1 MEDLLEGLNEA
12 QREAVTATEGFV
24 RVIAGAGSGKTR
36 ALSHR
41 FAFLVNELGILPGN
55 ILCVTFTNKSA
66 AEMRQRIHRLTGDDD
81 TGYINTFHGFGVS
94 VLQEDSHAVGYPKRF
109 LVLDNA
115 DIDAMLQMIYEER
128 GLSLRDMTFR
138 AARDMIE
145 IRKLFKEPEYYR
157 DMLSLSLDALKQ
169 RYLDAVQAGDMI
181 FYGYLY
187 QERKCFGLDYNDL
200 IKFTLHI
207 FQENEAIRLKWQKRL
222 EYIMIDE
229 FQDIDGLQ
237 YGLMEVLCGYHRNL
251 FIVGDPDQTIYTWR
265 GANVK
270 YLLDFDKQFPGTKT
284 ILMTEN
290 YRSTPE
296 ILSAANALIAQ
307 NAARIPKELRP
318 TLPSGGPVLCHFGE
332 NPVTEAGWMAGEMSK
347 LREKGVPYRDM
358 AVLYRAHYVTR
369 AVEGVLLREKIPYTI
384 YSGVPF
390 FSRMEIKDALS
401 YLRMLA
407 YRDDLSFRRIV
418 NAPKR
423 NLGKRRMAFL
433 EEYAAQQGCPLYRAL
448 QECLDEPLFK
458 GARARA
464 FVSLIEGLSTECEGR
479 PVSEV
484 LSAVL
489 NESGYE
495 MMLRTEGSQDRLDNL
510 AELKQAVYEY
520 ETTCGEECTL
530 EHYLAHVALFT
541 NSDTGEVG
549 DRVKLMTVH
558 AAKGLEFPYV
568 FLIGMEEGVFPS
580 EMSKYSE
587 ADLEEERRLAYVG
600 ITRAKKELYISN
612 SVTRM
617 LYGRT
622 QRNEPSR
629 FLREIEPEYIE
640 ETRSPVLEQRSRL
653 GGWGSGYG
661 SDTVPGGA
669 SGYSG
674 PSGWGRAASG
684 YGSGYGSRSGYLNKE
699 YNAPMSNNRGFGSD
713 HAGRGSA
720 SSSYG
725 GYDSGSGSSGFGS
738 GYGRP
743 AAPKAPVKPAGGAV
757 TSSPRPAA
765 ASTGPKHYEPG
776 DIVEHKVFG
785 RGKVLKVKP
794 AAGDQIVEISFE
806 KVGVK
811 KTMANFAPL
820 VKITTE
826 E

>member
-81 TGYINTFHGFGVS
+81 TGYINTFHGFCVS
-94 VLQEDSHAVGYPKRF
+94 VLQEDSHVVGYPKSF

-207 FQENEAIRLKWQKRL
+207 FQENGAIRLKWQKRL

-369 AVEGVLLREKIPYTI
+369 
-384 YSGVPF
+384 
-390 FSRMEIKDALS
+390 
-401 YLRMLA
+401 
-407 YRDDLSFRRIV
+407 
-418 NAPKR
+418 
-423 NLGKRRMAFL
+423 
-433 EEYAAQQGCPLYRAL
+433 
-448 QECLDEPLFK
+448 
-458 GARARA
+458 
-464 FVSLIEGLSTECEGR
+464 
-479 PVSEV
+479 PV
-484 LSAVL
+484 
-489 NESGYE
+489 
-495 MMLRTEGSQDRLDNL
+495 
-510 AELKQAVYEY
+510 
-520 ETTCGEECTL
+520 
-530 EHYLAHVALFT
+530 
-541 NSDTGEVG
+541 
-549 DRVKLMTVH
+549 
-558 AAKGLEFPYV
+558 
-568 FLIGMEEGVFPS
+568 
-580 EMSKYSE
+580 
-587 ADLEEERRLAYVG
+587 
-600 ITRAKKELYISN
+600 
-612 SVTRM
+612 
-617 LYGRT
+617 
-622 QRNEPSR
+622 
-629 FLREIEPEYIE
+629 
-640 ETRSPVLEQRSRL
+640 
-653 GGWGSGYG
+653 
-661 SDTVPGGA
+661 
-669 SGYSG
+669 
-674 PSGWGRAASG
+674 
-684 YGSGYGSRSGYLNKE
+684 
-699 YNAPMSNNRGFGSD
+699 
-713 HAGRGSA
+713 
-720 SSSYG
+720 
-725 GYDSGSGSSGFGS
+725 
-738 GYGRP
+738 
-743 AAPKAPVKPAGGAV
+743 
-757 TSSPRPAA
+757 
-765 ASTGPKHYEPG
+765 
-776 DIVEHKVFG
+776 
-785 RGKVLKVKP
+785 
-794 AAGDQIVEISFE
+794 
-806 KVGVK
+806 
-811 KTMANFAPL
+811 
-820 VKITTE
+820 
-826 E
+826 